1 MKNII
6 DILKKCEY
14 NYRIRLIV
22 YDKKEWRNLK
32 MKIIALEFYKNGF
45 MKEALAFGGSVEK
58 EKLDPNKNYE
68 SSLQNYLIDTGKEV
82 ILVDTGVPVE
92 TKDIEPKPEQM
103 IYTGEK
109 VNNFVDAL
117 KKAGYEPK
125 DIDKVIVT
133 HKHQDHTGEL
143 RLFEHSKI
151 YISEIEAQAMDL
163 KGNNI
168 VRVNFEDGEYKN
180 FKESQKI
187 SDNIFMLP
195 AYGHTKGNSIVVA
208 EFGGFHYMFHGD
220 VTYTDEAL
228 RQNALSVVFEDKDL
242 AKQTLNNVREFV
254 KENKTVYLSTH
265 TPEALISLKENKV
278 MEL

>member
-1 MKNII
+1 
-6 DILKKCEY
+6 
-14 NYRIRLIV
+14 
-22 YDKKEWRNLK
+22 

-58 EKLDPNKNYE
+58 EKIDPNKNYE

-92 TKDIEPKPEQM
+92 TKDVEPKPEQM

-143 RLFEHSKI
+143 RLFDDSKI

-208 EFGGFHYMFHGD
+208 EFEGLHYMFHGD

>member
-1 MKNII
+1 MKIII

-14 NYRIRLIV
+14 NYRIRLIA
-22 YDKKEWRNLK
+22 YDKNEWRNLK
-32 MKIIALEFYKNGF
+32 MKIISLEFYKNGF

-92 TKDIEPKPEQM
+92 TKDVEPKPEQM

-143 RLFEHSKI
+143 RLFDDSKI
-151 YISEIEAQAMDL
+151 YISEIEAEAMDL

-168 VRVNFEDGEYKN
+168 VKVNFEDGEYKN

-208 EFGGFHYMFHGD
+208 EFEGLHYMFHGD

>member
-1 MKNII
+1 
-6 DILKKCEY
+6 
-14 NYRIRLIV
+14 
-22 YDKKEWRNLK
+22 
-32 MKIIALEFYKNGF
+32 MKIVALEFYKNGF

-58 EKLDPNKNYE
+58 ENLDPNKNYE

-82 ILVDTGVPVE
+82 ILVDTGLPVE
-92 TKDIEPKPEQM
+92 TKDVEPKPEQM

-133 HKHQDHTGEL
+133 HKHADHAGEL
-143 RLFEHSKI
+143 RLFDNSKI
-151 YISEIEAQAMDL
+151 YISEIEAEAMKLNGD
-163 KGNNI
+163 NI

-187 SDNIFMLP
+187 SDNIYMLP

-208 EFGGFHYMFHGD
+208 EFEGLHCMFHGD

-228 RQNALSVVFEDKDL
+228 RQNALSVVFEDKEL
-242 AKQTLNNVREFV
+242 AKETLNNVREFV
-254 KENKTVYLSTH
+254 KENETVYLSTH
-265 TPEALISLKENKV
+265 TPEALTSLKGKEVIK
-278 MEL
+278 L

>member
-1 MKNII
+1 MKIII
-6 DILKKCEY
+6 DILKNCEY
-14 NYRIRLIV
+14 NNRIRLIA
-22 YDKKEWRNLK
+22 YDKKRWRNSE

-58 EKLDPNKNYE
+58 EKIDPNKNYE

-92 TKDIEPKPEQM
+92 TKDVEPKPEQM

-208 EFGGFHYMFHGD
+208 EFEGLHYMFHGD

-242 AKQTLNNVREFV
+242 AKQTLNNVREFI

-278 MEL
+278 IEL